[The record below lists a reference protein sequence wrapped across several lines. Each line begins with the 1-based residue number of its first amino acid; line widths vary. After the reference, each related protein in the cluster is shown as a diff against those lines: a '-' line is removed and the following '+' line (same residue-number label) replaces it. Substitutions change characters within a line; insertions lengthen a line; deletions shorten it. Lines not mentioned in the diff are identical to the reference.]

1 LGHEDLQG
9 GIRRHQHHRM
19 DAWHNE
25 GEANLVGTK
34 FLGSNE
40 RVTLEAY
47 LGNRRAHR

>member
-9 GIRRHQHHRM
+9 GIRRHQQHRM

-25 GEANLVGTK
+25 REANLEGTK
-34 FLGSNE
+34 LSGSNE

-47 LGNRRAHR
+47 LRNRRAHK